1 MKKKLNKNKRK
12 AKGKEEQ
19 LNEIIKCL
27 KKENNKKTKWHK
39 QQQRKYQKSTKTL
52 DFGNE
57 R

>member
-19 LNEIIKCL
+19 LNEIIKVP
-27 KKENNKKTKWHK
+27 KKRKKQKDKAAQIAAKKISKKHK
-39 QQQRKYQKSTKTL
+39 NIR
-52 DFGNE
+52 F